1 MQTIRVKIEGYDHR
15 VVDQAVQSI
24 LDTALRTGAK
34 ISGPIPLP
42 SRIKKYSVIRGPHID
57 KRSFEQFEMRI
68 HKRLIEIIEPTSNT
82 IDSMMHLQMP
92 SGVGIEIKQ

>member
-34 ISGPIPLP
+34 VSGPIPLP
-42 SRIKKYSVIRGPHID
+42 TQIKKYSVIRGPHID
-57 KRSFEQFEMRI
+57 KRSFEQFEKRV
-68 HKRLIEIIEPTSNT
+68 HKRLVEIIEPTSNT
-82 IDSMMHLQMP
+82 IDSMMHLQIP
-92 SGVGIEIKQ
+92 SGVGLEIK

>member
-42 SRIKKYSVIRGPHID
+42 TRIKKYSVIRGPHID

-68 HKRLIEIIEPTSNT
+68 HKRLIEIIEPTRNT

-92 SGVGIEIKQ
+92 SGVGIEIK